1 MMRML
6 TVDYRSPAAAT
17 PITVHADGAGLGELS
32 AKVEEYGFAIA
43 AMAAELPAQSAL
55 ELLAER
61 LGLGDPYIPAL
72 YRRPDTID
80 RYACRY
86 VRIERDD
93 SDPHPG
99 FTTTSGQDM
108 HVDGLL
114 EEIGTIRTSAL
125 FCIRPAAVGG
135 ATVIFNAVKAF
146 DELRSQDP
154 TAAEVLTHPEV
165 LVRRASLPDV
175 DEARFGPAV
184 RFSPAFAVAGDGT
197 ITTRFSDGSNGQWQ
211 APAGR
216 KDDLKRAL
224 TFLRDAAEFDS
235 RYRLPLV
242 LRAGQCLLSRNDRVA
257 HGREAYQDSPDS
269 PRVLI
274 RAVYTKAPK

>member
-1 MMRML
+1 M
-6 TVDYRSPAAAT
+6 
-17 PITVHADGAGLGELS
+17 PIAVHADGAGLCELS
-32 AKVEEYGFAIA
+32 AKVEEYGFAVA
-43 AMAAELPAQSAL
+43 AMTAELPAESAL

-86 VRIERDD
+86 VRIERND
-93 SDPHPG
+93 SHPHPG
-99 FTTTSGQDM
+99 FATTSGQDM

-114 EEIGTIRTSAL
+114 EDIGAIRTSAL

-146 DELRSQDP
+146 DELRSMDP
-154 TAAEVLTHPEV
+154 AAAEVLTHPTV
-165 LVRRASLPDV
+165 LLRRASLPDV

-184 RFSPAFAVAGDGT
+184 RSGPAFAVGGDGT
-197 ITTRFSDGSNGQWQ
+197 ITNRFSDGSNGEWH
-211 APAGR
+211 APADR
-216 KDDLKRAL
+216 RDELARAL
-224 TFLRDAAEFDS
+224 KFLRDAAEFDG
-235 RYRLPLV
+235 RYRIPIM
-242 LRAGQCLLSRNDRVA
+242 LRSGQCLLSRNDRVS

-269 PRVLI
+269 PRVLV
-274 RAVYTKAPK
+274 RAVYTEAPYTEAPK